1 MSAQQ
6 QHDIIPREK
15 LDFGLES
22 DDIPRFWFG
31 NSPFKTRSFDAL
43 SVIFPPG
50 ERYFMTSVR
59 AFRDDVQD
67 PQLLKDIKD
76 FMRQEGQHGRVHALY
91 NDRLARQGIDVDAKT
106 AELNAFFDEKTR
118 TRSPAYNLALT
129 SGTEHL
135 TAILADALFTRKEAM
150 ADADERL
157 RAMYAWH
164 AIEEIEH
171 KAVSFDVMQKVARV
185 GYFTRVIALLE
196 ATFWFFRFTQKFQTQ
211 MLKEDG
217 FTLRQRIGFRFQQL
231 AWMFGPRKGIATPV
245 LGLYFEYLKPG
256 FHPWHQAQMKGYPTW
271 LAAFGGS
278 QDPIEAGN
286 ALHAQGV

>member
-1 MSAQQ
+1 MNAPE
-6 QHDIIPREK
+6 HHAIVPREK

-22 DDIPRFWFG
+22 DDIPRFWFDG
-31 NSPFKTRSFDAL
+31 NAMKTRTFDAL

-59 AFRDDVQD
+59 AFRDQVQD

-91 NDRLARQGIDVDAKT
+91 NDRLARQGIDVDTKT
-106 AELNAFFDEKTR
+106 AALNAFFDKQTS
-118 TRSPAYNLALT
+118 TRSARYNLALT
-129 SGTEHL
+129 SATEHL
-135 TAILADALFTRKEAM
+135 TAILADALFTRHEVM
-150 ADADERL
+150 ANADERL

-171 KAVSFDVMQKVARV
+171 KAVSFDVMQKVAKV
-185 GYFTRVIALLE
+185 GYFMRVVALLE
-196 ATFWFFRFTQKFQTQ
+196 ATFWFFYFARSFQHT

-217 FTLRQRIGFRFQQL
+217 FSLKQRIGFRFKQL
-231 AWMFGPRKGIATPV
+231 AWAFGPRKGIATPV
-245 LGLYFEYLKPG
+245 LGLYFEYFRPG
-256 FHPWHQAQMKGYPTW
+256 FHPWHQAEMKGYPTW

-278 QDPIEAGN
+278 RDPIEAGN
-286 ALHAQGV
+286 ALHAEGV